1 MEKIVRFASLGKQ
14 DKEASLEAV
23 NTYEFRRDQMMS
35 DKENNEYQ
43 EEEESFAE
51 LLESYDTGMGDDIR
65 VGDKVRGEIISVSQ
79 DTVFVDT
86 GTKIDGIV
94 EKDELLG
101 EDGTFPYKV
110 GDHLE
115 LYAVSNNGNEIR
127 LSRAISGAG
136 GLGLLRDAYESG
148 IPVEGKVTAPCK
160 GGFHVEVM
168 QKRAFCPISQ
178 MDLVYIR
185 TPDDYKGQSYEFLIS
200 QFEEDGRNIVV
211 SRRKLLEKEQK
222 KAREVFLGEVK
233 IGDVLE
239 GRITRLMPYGAF
251 VALKK
256 GVEGMIHISEL
267 SWSRVEKPSEL
278 VNSEDVVTVKI
289 IGMEQVEKTG
299 QMKIA
304 LSLKQVTGDP
314 WKTVEETFHPGQKVM
329 GKVTRCAKFGAFV
342 EIAPG
347 IEGLVH
353 ISEMSYR
360 KRIVRPEDV
369 VSEGEA
375 VSVMIKEIDPA
386 ARRISLSI
394 KDVEGDPWV
403 DVEARYGTGQ
413 LVEGRIE
420 KIESFG
426 YFVSLEPGLTGL
438 LPKSS
443 IEKSPEAGELG
454 KLKMGDPIQV
464 IVQSVNAGERKISL
478 APGDSGGEANWQAFE
493 DKGRTMGSLGDKLQ
507 KALKEKKQ
515 DQE

>member
-1 MEKIVRFASLGKQ
+1 
-14 DKEASLEAV
+14 
-23 NTYEFRRDQMMS
+23 MS
-35 DKENNEYQ
+35 DKDNGEYQ
-43 EEEESFAE
+43 DEEESFAE

-65 VGDKVRGEIISVSQ
+65 VGDKIRGEIISVSQ

-94 EKDELLG
+94 EKDELLD
-101 EDGTFPYKV
+101 EDGIFPYEV

-136 GLGLLRDAYESG
+136 GLDLLRDAYASG
-148 IPVEGKVTAPCK
+148 IPVEGKVAGPCK

-168 QKRAFCPISQ
+168 KRRAFCPISQ

-185 TPDDYKGQSYEFLIS
+185 TPDDYTGQSYPFLVS
-200 QFEEDGRNIVV
+200 QFEENGRNIVV

-222 KAREVFLGEVK
+222 KARDAFLGEVK

-239 GRITRLMPYGAF
+239 GRVTRLMPYGAF
-251 VALKK
+251 VALSE
-256 GVEGMIHISEL
+256 GVEGMIHLSEL
-267 SWSRVEKPSEL
+267 SWSRVEKPSE
-278 VNSEDVVTVKI
+278 VIDPEDLVTVKI

-314 WKTVEETFHPGQKVM
+314 WKTVEETFSPGQKVM

-369 VSEGEA
+369 VGAGEV
-375 VSVMIKEIDPA
+375 VSVMIKEISPDT
-386 ARRISLSI
+386 RRISLSI

-403 DVEARYGTGQ
+403 DVEARYQTGQ
-413 LVEGRIE
+413 SVEGRIE
-420 KIESFG
+420 KKESFG

-454 KLKMGDPIQV
+454 KLKEGDSMQV
-464 IVQSVNAGERKISL
+464 IVQNVDAGERKISL
-478 APGDSGGEANWQAFE
+478 APGDSGSEANWHAFA
-493 DKGRTMGSLGDKLQ
+493 DTGRTMGSLGDKLQ
-507 KALKEKKQ
+507 RAFKDKRQNHE
-515 DQE
+515 